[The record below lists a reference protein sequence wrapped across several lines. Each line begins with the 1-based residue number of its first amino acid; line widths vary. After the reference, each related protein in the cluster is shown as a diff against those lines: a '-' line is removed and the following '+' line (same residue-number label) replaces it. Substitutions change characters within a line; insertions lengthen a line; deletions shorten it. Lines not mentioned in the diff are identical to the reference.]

1 MLKQLKRKGILA
13 LACVISIFSM
23 SVCAFAK
30 PDWPLDT
37 GCQSEAGIVMDLDS
51 GAVLFAQNIHV
62 QEYPASITKLLT
74 ALVVVEN
81 ASMDEQ
87 GTLSQD
93 AVYNVES
100 GSGNKLQL
108 EEGDVLSVKDCL
120 YVMLIQSSNQAA
132 NALAEHVGGSRE
144 AFADMMNEKAASL
157 GCRESHFVNPS
168 GLNDPEQLTSAY
180 DMAQIGAAVFGNPTL
195 LEICSTTSATLP
207 PTINNP
213 NGRTYSMEHKLV
225 VTGDSSD
232 ENYYPSAVAG
242 KTGYTSLAGQT
253 LVTYAEQDG
262 RRQVAVTLK
271 STQRTHYSDTK
282 TILDF
287 GFARFKNVSVAENET
302 DYVTGEEPVTIGD
315 ETYSPSDLYLDEKA
329 VVTLPNDAQFSDADK
344 YLQTEIPASHPEGA
358 VGRIIY
364 TYNDR
369 QIGVAWVYSTKA
381 ASAPVSAE
389 DGTDNETA
397 GSENTTDA
405 AKTGTSSTADKE
417 KKPLKLTKATYIAAG
432 AGVVVLL
439 IAAAVIWFMIQRK
452 QEEERMR
459 VLREKRRKR
468 LADMGCSEE
477 EFERLVNER
486 KNALRERTMPEPD
499 DDDGS
504 GDEVSDHSED
514 LPEEYPDDEYDSWED
529 EHEDDLDDPEEDT
542 DDREKE
548 RKDHY
553 RDADDEDIML
563 QKELAEEV
571 RSSMLGRKKKT
582 TKKDT
587 DDDIEFIDL

>member
-87 GTLSQD
+87 VTFSHD

-120 YVMLIQSSNQAA
+120 YVMLLQSSNQAA

-389 DGTDNETA
+389 DGPDNETA

-486 KNALRERTMPEPD
+486 KNALRERTMSEPD
-499 DDDGS
+499 ENDGS

-529 EHEDDLDDPEEDT
+529 EHEDDLDDPD
-542 DDREKE
+542 EKE
-548 RKDHY
+548 DVPG
-553 RDADDEDIML
+553 ED
-563 QKELAEEV
+563 
-571 RSSMLGRKKKT
+571 R
-582 TKKDT
+582 
-587 DDDIEFIDL
+587 

>member
-87 GTLSQD
+87 VTFSHD

-120 YVMLIQSSNQAA
+120 YVMLLQSSNQAA

-468 LADMGCSEE
+468 LADMGCSKE

-529 EHEDDLDDPEEDT
+529 EHEDDLDDPD
-542 DDREKE
+542 EKE
-548 RKDHY
+548 DVPG
-553 RDADDEDIML
+553 ED
-563 QKELAEEV
+563 
-571 RSSMLGRKKKT
+571 R
-582 TKKDT
+582 
-587 DDDIEFIDL
+587 

>member
-87 GTLSQD
+87 VTFSHD

-120 YVMLIQSSNQAA
+120 YVMLLQSSNQAA

-358 VGRIIY
+358 IARIIY

-529 EHEDDLDDPEEDT
+529 EHEDDLDDPD
-542 DDREKE
+542 EKE
-548 RKDHY
+548 DVPG
-553 RDADDEDIML
+553 ED
-563 QKELAEEV
+563 
-571 RSSMLGRKKKT
+571 R
-582 TKKDT
+582 
-587 DDDIEFIDL
+587 

>member
-81 ASMDEQ
+81 TSMDEQ
-87 GTLSQD
+87 VTFSHD

-120 YVMLIQSSNQAA
+120 YVMLLQSSNQAA

-358 VGRIIY
+358 VARIIY

-486 KNALRERTMPEPD
+486 KNALRERTMSEPD
-499 DDDGS
+499 ENDGS

-529 EHEDDLDDPEEDT
+529 EHEDDLDDPD
-542 DDREKE
+542 EKE
-548 RKDHY
+548 DVPG
-553 RDADDEDIML
+553 ED
-563 QKELAEEV
+563 
-571 RSSMLGRKKKT
+571 R
-582 TKKDT
+582 
-587 DDDIEFIDL
+587 

>member
-87 GTLSQD
+87 VTFSHD

-120 YVMLIQSSNQAA
+120 YVMLLQSSNQAA

-213 NGRTYSMEHKLV
+213 NGRTYSMEQKLV

-358 VGRIIY
+358 VARIIY

-439 IAAAVIWFMIQRK
+439 IAAAVVWFMIQRK

-529 EHEDDLDDPEEDT
+529 EHEDDLDDPD
-542 DDREKE
+542 EKE
-548 RKDHY
+548 DVPG
-553 RDADDEDIML
+553 ED
-563 QKELAEEV
+563 
-571 RSSMLGRKKKT
+571 R
-582 TKKDT
+582 
-587 DDDIEFIDL
+587 

>member
-87 GTLSQD
+87 VTFSHD

-120 YVMLIQSSNQAA
+120 YVMLLQSSNQAA

-432 AGVVVLL
+432 AGVVVLQ

-529 EHEDDLDDPEEDT
+529 EHEDDLDDPD
-542 DDREKE
+542 EKE
-548 RKDHY
+548 DVPG
-553 RDADDEDIML
+553 ED
-563 QKELAEEV
+563 
-571 RSSMLGRKKKT
+571 R
-582 TKKDT
+582 
-587 DDDIEFIDL
+587 

>member
-87 GTLSQD
+87 VTFSHD

-120 YVMLIQSSNQAA
+120 YVMLLQSSNQAA

-315 ETYSPSDLYLDEKA
+315 ETYSLSDLYLDEKA

-358 VGRIIY
+358 VARIIY

-529 EHEDDLDDPEEDT
+529 EHEDDLDDPD
-542 DDREKE
+542 EKE
-548 RKDHY
+548 DVPG
-553 RDADDEDIML
+553 ED
-563 QKELAEEV
+563 
-571 RSSMLGRKKKT
+571 R
-582 TKKDT
+582 
-587 DDDIEFIDL
+587 

>member
-87 GTLSQD
+87 VTFSHD

-120 YVMLIQSSNQAA
+120 YVMLLQSSNQAA

-213 NGRTYSMEHKLV
+213 NGRTYSMEHTLV

-358 VGRIIY
+358 VARIIY

-529 EHEDDLDDPEEDT
+529 EHEDDLDDPD
-542 DDREKE
+542 EKE
-548 RKDHY
+548 DVPG
-553 RDADDEDIML
+553 ED
-563 QKELAEEV
+563 
-571 RSSMLGRKKKT
+571 R
-582 TKKDT
+582 
-587 DDDIEFIDL
+587 

>member
-1 MLKQLKRKGILA
+1 MLKQLKRMGLLA
-13 LACVISIFSM
+13 LTCAVSLFTM
-23 SVCAFAK
+23 SLCAFAK

-37 GCQSEAGIVMDLDS
+37 GCQSEAGIVMDMDS

-81 ASMDEQ
+81 ASMDDQ
-87 GTLSQD
+87 VTFSHD
-93 AVYNVES
+93 AVYNVED

-120 YVMLIQSSNQAA
+120 YVMLLQSSNQAA
-132 NALAEHVGGSRE
+132 NALAEHVAGSRE

-180 DMAQIGAAVFGNPTL
+180 DMAQIGAAVFNNQTL
-195 LEICSTTSATLP
+195 LEICSSTSATLP

-225 VTGDSSD
+225 VTDNSDD

-253 LVTYAEQDG
+253 LVTYAEQNG

-282 TILDF
+282 TILEF

-302 DYVTGEEPVTIGD
+302 NYVTGDEPVTIGD
-315 ETYSPSDLYLDEKA
+315 VSYEPSDLYLDEKA
-329 VVTLPNDAQFSDADK
+329 VITLPNDAQFSDADQ

-369 QIGVAWVYSTKA
+369 QIGVAWVYSKTV
-381 ASAPVSAE
+381 VSAAAVSE
-389 DGTDNETA
+389 ES
-397 GSENTTDA
+397 SENTEMTESTA
-405 AKTGTSSTADKE
+405 STGTDTTDSNTNGTPSDVNDGKKD
-417 KKPLKLTKATYIAAG
+417 KKPLELTRGTWIAVGIG
-432 AGVVVLL
+432 AAILLVVLIISWIML
-439 IAAAVIWFMIQRK
+439 QRK
-452 QEEERMR
+452 KEEERMR
-459 VLREKRRKR
+459 ILREKRRKR
-468 LADMGCSEE
+468 LADIGCSEE

-486 KNALRERTMPEPD
+486 KNTLRERPLPEPD
-499 DDDGS
+499 
-504 GDEVSDHSED
+504 EEEIEEAEED
-514 LPEEYPDDEYDSWED
+514 AIEPYLEEEDVQEEPADVVDTDTVPEEPQE
-529 EHEDDLDDPEEDT
+529 EDDAPLEDN
-542 DDREKE
+542 
-548 RKDHY
+548 
-553 RDADDEDIML
+553 
-563 QKELAEEV
+563 
-571 RSSMLGRKKKT
+571 
-582 TKKDT
+582 
-587 DDDIEFIDL
+587 

>member
-87 GTLSQD
+87 VTFSHD

-120 YVMLIQSSNQAA
+120 YVMLLQSSNQAA

-499 DDDGS
+499 ENDGS

-529 EHEDDLDDPEEDT
+529 EHEDDLDDPD
-542 DDREKE
+542 EKE
-548 RKDHY
+548 DVPG
-553 RDADDEDIML
+553 ED
-563 QKELAEEV
+563 
-571 RSSMLGRKKKT
+571 R
-582 TKKDT
+582 
-587 DDDIEFIDL
+587 

>member
-30 PDWPLDT
+30 PDWPLDI

-87 GTLSQD
+87 VTFSHD

-120 YVMLIQSSNQAA
+120 YVMLLQSSNQAA

-358 VGRIIY
+358 VARIIY

-529 EHEDDLDDPEEDT
+529 EHEDDLDDPD
-542 DDREKE
+542 EKE
-548 RKDHY
+548 DVPG
-553 RDADDEDIML
+553 ED
-563 QKELAEEV
+563 
-571 RSSMLGRKKKT
+571 R
-582 TKKDT
+582 
-587 DDDIEFIDL
+587 

>member
-87 GTLSQD
+87 VTFSHD

-120 YVMLIQSSNQAA
+120 YVMLLQSSNQAA

-180 DMAQIGAAVFGNPTL
+180 DMAQIGAAFFGNPTL

-344 YLQTEIPASHPEGA
+344 YLQTEIPASHPQGA
-358 VGRIIY
+358 VARIIY

-439 IAAAVIWFMIQRK
+439 IAAAVVWFMIQRK
-452 QEEERMR
+452 QEEEQMR

-529 EHEDDLDDPEEDT
+529 EHEDDLDDPD
-542 DDREKE
+542 EKE
-548 RKDHY
+548 DVPG
-553 RDADDEDIML
+553 ED
-563 QKELAEEV
+563 
-571 RSSMLGRKKKT
+571 R
-582 TKKDT
+582 
-587 DDDIEFIDL
+587 

>member
-87 GTLSQD
+87 VTFSHD

-120 YVMLIQSSNQAA
+120 YVMLLQSSNQAA

-358 VGRIIY
+358 VARIIY

-439 IAAAVIWFMIQRK
+439 IAAAVVWFMIQRK

-529 EHEDDLDDPEEDT
+529 EHEDDLDDPD
-542 DDREKE
+542 EKE
-548 RKDHY
+548 DVPG
-553 RDADDEDIML
+553 ED
-563 QKELAEEV
+563 
-571 RSSMLGRKKKT
+571 R
-582 TKKDT
+582 
-587 DDDIEFIDL
+587 

>member
-87 GTLSQD
+87 VTFSHD

-120 YVMLIQSSNQAA
+120 YVMLLQSSNQAA

-358 VGRIIY
+358 VARIIY

-405 AKTGTSSTADKE
+405 AKTGTSSTAD

-529 EHEDDLDDPEEDT
+529 EHEDDLDDPD
-542 DDREKE
+542 EKE
-548 RKDHY
+548 DVPG
-553 RDADDEDIML
+553 ED
-563 QKELAEEV
+563 
-571 RSSMLGRKKKT
+571 R
-582 TKKDT
+582 
-587 DDDIEFIDL
+587 

>member
-87 GTLSQD
+87 VTFSHD

-120 YVMLIQSSNQAA
+120 YVMLLQSSNQAA

-302 DYVTGEEPVTIGD
+302 EYVTGEEPVTIGD

-529 EHEDDLDDPEEDT
+529 EHEDDLDDPD
-542 DDREKE
+542 EKE
-548 RKDHY
+548 DVPG
-553 RDADDEDIML
+553 ED
-563 QKELAEEV
+563 
-571 RSSMLGRKKKT
+571 R
-582 TKKDT
+582 
-587 DDDIEFIDL
+587 

>member
-87 GTLSQD
+87 VTFSHD

-120 YVMLIQSSNQAA
+120 YVMLLQSSNQAA

-358 VGRIIY
+358 VARIIY

-477 EFERLVNER
+477 EFERHVNER

-529 EHEDDLDDPEEDT
+529 EHEDDLDDPD
-542 DDREKE
+542 EKE
-548 RKDHY
+548 DVPG
-553 RDADDEDIML
+553 ED
-563 QKELAEEV
+563 
-571 RSSMLGRKKKT
+571 R
-582 TKKDT
+582 
-587 DDDIEFIDL
+587 

>member
-87 GTLSQD
+87 VTFSHD

-120 YVMLIQSSNQAA
+120 YVMLLQSSNQAA

-180 DMAQIGAAVFGNPTL
+180 DMAQIGAAVFDNPTL

-232 ENYYPSAVAG
+232 ENYYPSAIAG

-358 VGRIIY
+358 VARIIY

-439 IAAAVIWFMIQRK
+439 IVAAVIWFMIQKK

-486 KNALRERTMPEPD
+486 KNALRERTMSEPD
-499 DDDGS
+499 ENDGS

-529 EHEDDLDDPEEDT
+529 EHEDDLNDPD
-542 DDREKE
+542 EKE
-548 RKDHY
+548 DVPG
-553 RDADDEDIML
+553 ED
-563 QKELAEEV
+563 
-571 RSSMLGRKKKT
+571 R
-582 TKKDT
+582 
-587 DDDIEFIDL
+587 

>member
-1 MLKQLKRKGILA
+1 MLKQLKRMGLLA
-13 LACVISIFSM
+13 LTCAVSLFTM
-23 SVCAFAK
+23 SLCAFAK

-37 GCQSEAGIVMDLDS
+37 GCQSEAGIVMDMDS

-74 ALVVVEN
+74 GLVVVEN
-81 ASMDEQ
+81 ASMDDQ
-87 GTLSQD
+87 VTFSHD
-93 AVYNVES
+93 AVYNVED

-120 YVMLIQSSNQAA
+120 YVMLLQSSNQAA
-132 NALAEHVGGSRE
+132 NALAEHVAGSRE

-180 DMAQIGAAVFGNPTL
+180 DMAQIGAAVFNNQTL
-195 LEICSTTSATLP
+195 LEICSSTSATLP

-225 VTGDSSD
+225 VTDNSDD

-253 LVTYAEQDG
+253 LVTYAEQNG

-282 TILDF
+282 TILEF

-302 DYVTGEEPVTIGD
+302 NYVTGDEPVTIGD
-315 ETYSPSDLYLDEKA
+315 VSYEPSDLYLDEKA
-329 VVTLPNDAQFSDADK
+329 VITLPNDAQFSDADQ

-369 QIGVAWVYSTKA
+369 QIGVAWVYSKTA
-381 ASAPVSAE
+381 VSAAAVSE
-389 DGTDNETA
+389 ES
-397 GSENTTDA
+397 SENTEMTESTA
-405 AKTGTSSTADKE
+405 STGTDTTDSNTNGTPSDVNDGKKD
-417 KKPLKLTKATYIAAG
+417 KKPLELTRGTWIAVGIG
-432 AGVVVLL
+432 AAILLVVLIISWIML
-439 IAAAVIWFMIQRK
+439 QRK
-452 QEEERMR
+452 KEEERMR
-459 VLREKRRKR
+459 ILREKRRKR
-468 LADMGCSEE
+468 LADIGCSEE

-486 KNALRERTMPEPD
+486 KNALRERPLPEPD
-499 DDDGS
+499 
-504 GDEVSDHSED
+504 EEEIEEAEED
-514 LPEEYPDDEYDSWED
+514 AIEPYLEEED
-529 EHEDDLDDPEEDT
+529 VQEEPADVVDTDTDPEEPQEE
-542 DDREKE
+542 DD
-548 RKDHY
+548 
-553 RDADDEDIML
+553 APLEDN
-563 QKELAEEV
+563 
-571 RSSMLGRKKKT
+571 
-582 TKKDT
+582 
-587 DDDIEFIDL
+587 

>member
-87 GTLSQD
+87 VTFSHD

-120 YVMLIQSSNQAA
+120 YVMLLQSSNQAA

-405 AKTGTSSTADKE
+405 AKTGTTSTADKE

-529 EHEDDLDDPEEDT
+529 EHEDDLDDPD
-542 DDREKE
+542 EKE
-548 RKDHY
+548 DVPG
-553 RDADDEDIML
+553 ED
-563 QKELAEEV
+563 
-571 RSSMLGRKKKT
+571 R
-582 TKKDT
+582 
-587 DDDIEFIDL
+587 

>member
-87 GTLSQD
+87 VTFSHD

-120 YVMLIQSSNQAA
+120 YVMLLQSSNQAA

-381 ASAPVSAE
+381 ASAPISAE

-529 EHEDDLDDPEEDT
+529 EHEDDLDDPD
-542 DDREKE
+542 EKE
-548 RKDHY
+548 DVPG
-553 RDADDEDIML
+553 ED
-563 QKELAEEV
+563 
-571 RSSMLGRKKKT
+571 R
-582 TKKDT
+582 
-587 DDDIEFIDL
+587 

>member
-87 GTLSQD
+87 VTFSHD

-120 YVMLIQSSNQAA
+120 YVMLLQSSNQAA

-514 LPEEYPDDEYDSWED
+514 LPEEYPEDEYDSWED
-529 EHEDDLDDPEEDT
+529 EHEDDLDDPD
-542 DDREKE
+542 EKE
-548 RKDHY
+548 DVPG
-553 RDADDEDIML
+553 ED
-563 QKELAEEV
+563 
-571 RSSMLGRKKKT
+571 R
-582 TKKDT
+582 
-587 DDDIEFIDL
+587 

>member
-87 GTLSQD
+87 VTFSHD

-120 YVMLIQSSNQAA
+120 YVMLLQSSNQAA

-358 VGRIIY
+358 VARIIY

-417 KKPLKLTKATYIAAG
+417 KKPLTLTKATYIAAG

-486 KNALRERTMPEPD
+486 KNALRERRMSEPD
-499 DDDGS
+499 ENDGS

-514 LPEEYPDDEYDSWED
+514 LSEEYPDDEYDSWED
-529 EHEDDLDDPEEDT
+529 EHEDDLDDPD
-542 DDREKE
+542 EKE
-548 RKDHY
+548 DVPG
-553 RDADDEDIML
+553 ED
-563 QKELAEEV
+563 
-571 RSSMLGRKKKT
+571 R
-582 TKKDT
+582 
-587 DDDIEFIDL
+587 

>member
-87 GTLSQD
+87 VTFSHD

-120 YVMLIQSSNQAA
+120 YVMLLQSSNQAA

-329 VVTLPNDAQFSDADK
+329 VVTLPNDAKFSDADK

-358 VGRIIY
+358 VARIIY

-486 KNALRERTMPEPD
+486 KNALRERTISEPD

-529 EHEDDLDDPEEDT
+529 EHEDDLDDPD
-542 DDREKE
+542 EKE
-548 RKDHY
+548 DVPG
-553 RDADDEDIML
+553 ED
-563 QKELAEEV
+563 
-571 RSSMLGRKKKT
+571 R
-582 TKKDT
+582 
-587 DDDIEFIDL
+587 

>member
-87 GTLSQD
+87 VTFSHD

-120 YVMLIQSSNQAA
+120 YVMLLQSSNQAA

-344 YLQTEIPASHPEGA
+344 YLQTEIPESHPEGA
-358 VGRIIY
+358 VARIIY

-486 KNALRERTMPEPD
+486 KNALRERTMSEPD
-499 DDDGS
+499 ENDGS
-504 GDEVSDHSED
+504 GDEVSDHTED
-514 LPEEYPDDEYDSWED
+514 LSEEYPDDEYDSWED
-529 EHEDDLDDPEEDT
+529 EHEDDLDDPD
-542 DDREKE
+542 EKE
-548 RKDHY
+548 DVPG
-553 RDADDEDIML
+553 ED
-563 QKELAEEV
+563 
-571 RSSMLGRKKKT
+571 R
-582 TKKDT
+582 
-587 DDDIEFIDL
+587 

>member
-87 GTLSQD
+87 VTFSHD

-120 YVMLIQSSNQAA
+120 YVMLLQSSNQAA

-358 VGRIIY
+358 VARIIY

-529 EHEDDLDDPEEDT
+529 EHEDDLDDPDEKEDVPEED
-542 DDREKE
+542 R
-548 RKDHY
+548 
-553 RDADDEDIML
+553 
-563 QKELAEEV
+563 
-571 RSSMLGRKKKT
+571 
-582 TKKDT
+582 
-587 DDDIEFIDL
+587 

>member
-87 GTLSQD
+87 VTFSHD

-120 YVMLIQSSNQAA
+120 YVMLLQSSNQAA

-144 AFADMMNEKAASL
+144 TFADMMNEKAASL

-302 DYVTGEEPVTIGD
+302 NYVTGEEPVTIGD

-358 VGRIIY
+358 VARIIY

-499 DDDGS
+499 DDGS

-529 EHEDDLDDPEEDT
+529 EHEDDLDDPD
-542 DDREKE
+542 EKE
-548 RKDHY
+548 DVPG
-553 RDADDEDIML
+553 ED
-563 QKELAEEV
+563 
-571 RSSMLGRKKKT
+571 R
-582 TKKDT
+582 
-587 DDDIEFIDL
+587 

>member
-87 GTLSQD
+87 VTFSHD

-120 YVMLIQSSNQAA
+120 YVMLLQSSNQAA

-389 DGTDNETA
+389 VGTDNETA

-529 EHEDDLDDPEEDT
+529 EHEDDLDDPD
-542 DDREKE
+542 EKE
-548 RKDHY
+548 DVPG
-553 RDADDEDIML
+553 ED
-563 QKELAEEV
+563 
-571 RSSMLGRKKKT
+571 R
-582 TKKDT
+582 
-587 DDDIEFIDL
+587 

>member
-87 GTLSQD
+87 VTFSHD

-120 YVMLIQSSNQAA
+120 YVMLLQSSNQAA

-329 VVTLPNDAQFSDADK
+329 VVTLPNDAKFSDADK

-358 VGRIIY
+358 VARIIY

-529 EHEDDLDDPEEDT
+529 EHEDDLDDPD
-542 DDREKE
+542 EKE
-548 RKDHY
+548 DVPG
-553 RDADDEDIML
+553 ED
-563 QKELAEEV
+563 
-571 RSSMLGRKKKT
+571 R
-582 TKKDT
+582 
-587 DDDIEFIDL
+587 

>member
-87 GTLSQD
+87 VTFSHD

-120 YVMLIQSSNQAA
+120 YVMLLQSSNQAA

-180 DMAQIGAAVFGNPTL
+180 DMAQIGAAVFGNPAL

-302 DYVTGEEPVTIGD
+302 DYVTGEEAVTIGD

-344 YLQTEIPASHPEGA
+344 YLQIEIPASHPEGA

-499 DDDGS
+499 EEEPENDGS

-529 EHEDDLDDPEEDT
+529 EHEDDLDDPD
-542 DDREKE
+542 EKE
-548 RKDHY
+548 DVPG
-553 RDADDEDIML
+553 ED
-563 QKELAEEV
+563 
-571 RSSMLGRKKKT
+571 R
-582 TKKDT
+582 
-587 DDDIEFIDL
+587 

>member
-30 PDWPLDT
+30 PGWPLDT

-81 ASMDEQ
+81 TSMDEQ
-87 GTLSQD
+87 VTFSHD

-120 YVMLIQSSNQAA
+120 YVMLLQSSNQAA

-358 VGRIIY
+358 VARIIY

-389 DGTDNETA
+389 DGPDNETA

-486 KNALRERTMPEPD
+486 KNALRERTMSEPD
-499 DDDGS
+499 ENDGS

-529 EHEDDLDDPEEDT
+529 EHEDDLDDPD
-542 DDREKE
+542 EKE
-548 RKDHY
+548 DVPG
-553 RDADDEDIML
+553 ED
-563 QKELAEEV
+563 
-571 RSSMLGRKKKT
+571 R
-582 TKKDT
+582 
-587 DDDIEFIDL
+587 

>member
-87 GTLSQD
+87 VTFSHD

-120 YVMLIQSSNQAA
+120 YVMLLQSSNQAA

-389 DGTDNETA
+389 DGSDNETA

-529 EHEDDLDDPEEDT
+529 EHEDDLDDPD
-542 DDREKE
+542 EKE
-548 RKDHY
+548 DVPG
-553 RDADDEDIML
+553 ED
-563 QKELAEEV
+563 
-571 RSSMLGRKKKT
+571 R
-582 TKKDT
+582 
-587 DDDIEFIDL
+587 

>member
-87 GTLSQD
+87 VTFSHD

-120 YVMLIQSSNQAA
+120 YVMLLQSSNQAA

-302 DYVTGEEPVTIGD
+302 DYVTGEEPVTIVD

-358 VGRIIY
+358 VARIIY

-529 EHEDDLDDPEEDT
+529 EHEDDLDDPD
-542 DDREKE
+542 EKE
-548 RKDHY
+548 DVPG
-553 RDADDEDIML
+553 ED
-563 QKELAEEV
+563 
-571 RSSMLGRKKKT
+571 R
-582 TKKDT
+582 
-587 DDDIEFIDL
+587 

>member
-87 GTLSQD
+87 VTFSHD

-120 YVMLIQSSNQAA
+120 YVMLLQSSNQAA

-302 DYVTGEEPVTIGD
+302 NYVTGEEPVTIGD

-358 VGRIIY
+358 VARIIY

-439 IAAAVIWFMIQRK
+439 IAAAVVWFMIQRK

-529 EHEDDLDDPEEDT
+529 EHEDDLDDPD
-542 DDREKE
+542 EKE
-548 RKDHY
+548 DVPG
-553 RDADDEDIML
+553 ED
-563 QKELAEEV
+563 
-571 RSSMLGRKKKT
+571 R
-582 TKKDT
+582 
-587 DDDIEFIDL
+587 

>member
-87 GTLSQD
+87 VTFSHD

-120 YVMLIQSSNQAA
+120 YVMLLQSSNQAA

-144 AFADMMNEKAASL
+144 TFADMMNEKAASL

-358 VGRIIY
+358 VARIIY

-389 DGTDNETA
+389 DGSDNETA

-499 DDDGS
+499 DDGS

-529 EHEDDLDDPEEDT
+529 EHEDDLDDPD
-542 DDREKE
+542 EKE
-548 RKDHY
+548 DVPG
-553 RDADDEDIML
+553 ED
-563 QKELAEEV
+563 
-571 RSSMLGRKKKT
+571 R
-582 TKKDT
+582 
-587 DDDIEFIDL
+587 

>member
-87 GTLSQD
+87 VTFSHD

-120 YVMLIQSSNQAA
+120 YVMLLQSSNQAA

-358 VGRIIY
+358 VARIIY

-397 GSENTTDA
+397 GSETTTDA

-529 EHEDDLDDPEEDT
+529 EHEDDLDDPD
-542 DDREKE
+542 EKE
-548 RKDHY
+548 DVPG
-553 RDADDEDIML
+553 ED
-563 QKELAEEV
+563 
-571 RSSMLGRKKKT
+571 R
-582 TKKDT
+582 
-587 DDDIEFIDL
+587 

>member
-87 GTLSQD
+87 VTFSHD

-120 YVMLIQSSNQAA
+120 YVMLLQSSNQAA

-358 VGRIIY
+358 VARIIY

-389 DGTDNETA
+389 DGTTDNETA

-439 IAAAVIWFMIQRK
+439 IAAAVVWFMIQRK

-529 EHEDDLDDPEEDT
+529 EHEDDLDDPD
-542 DDREKE
+542 EKE
-548 RKDHY
+548 DVPG
-553 RDADDEDIML
+553 ED
-563 QKELAEEV
+563 
-571 RSSMLGRKKKT
+571 R
-582 TKKDT
+582 
-587 DDDIEFIDL
+587 

>member
-87 GTLSQD
+87 VTFSHD

-108 EEGDVLSVKDCL
+108 EEEDVLSVKDCL
-120 YVMLIQSSNQAA
+120 YVMLLQSSNQAA

-529 EHEDDLDDPEEDT
+529 EHEDDLDDPD
-542 DDREKE
+542 EKE
-548 RKDHY
+548 DVPG
-553 RDADDEDIML
+553 ED
-563 QKELAEEV
+563 
-571 RSSMLGRKKKT
+571 R
-582 TKKDT
+582 
-587 DDDIEFIDL
+587 

>member
-81 ASMDEQ
+81 TSMDEQ
-87 GTLSQD
+87 VTFSHD

-120 YVMLIQSSNQAA
+120 YVMLLQSSNQAA

-358 VGRIIY
+358 VARIIY

-389 DGTDNETA
+389 DGPDNETA

-486 KNALRERTMPEPD
+486 KNALRECTMSEPD
-499 DDDGS
+499 ENDGS

-529 EHEDDLDDPEEDT
+529 EHEDDLDDPD
-542 DDREKE
+542 EKE
-548 RKDHY
+548 DVPG
-553 RDADDEDIML
+553 ED
-563 QKELAEEV
+563 
-571 RSSMLGRKKKT
+571 R
-582 TKKDT
+582 
-587 DDDIEFIDL
+587 